1 MPDFLS
7 CRVPTLPARGGG
19 EILISSVPMAA
30 SGKWEIQVLVAC
42 VGFAIVGK
50 TAFLLTVTVSQAG
63 IASRKGNENTRQES
77 GDCPDH
83 L

>member
-1 MPDFLS
+1 
-7 CRVPTLPARGGG
+7 
-19 EILISSVPMAA
+19 MAA

-63 IASRKGNENTRQES
+63 ILQEKGMKIPGKNQVTAQITFNSQL
-77 GDCPDH
+77 G
-83 L
+83 